1 MNKTFKIITIIAAGL
16 VGVGILMVGLTFA
29 FGMNPTHL
37 FDAIKHKNISSM
49 DQTVKEELQGFQSIS
64 VDTNYQE
71 IILKEGERFH
81 IAYSYNSEYS
91 KLSHEIKNGTLTV
104 TEERKDKNGLSND
117 LLDIINGKEG
127 GGVIEIT
134 YPKQT
139 IFRDVRIVSD
149 MGEVEAE
156 DLSSSNLQV
165 DVDLGSIDLKEVNVQ
180 TLQVRADAGNVLLSE
195 GSVDRAELELDLG
208 SLETKNWNTKGL
220 VAVLSGGEADLN
232 GVFLGET
239 NIDCDLGNIVLQ
251 VLDSRENYS
260 YDVDV
265 DLGTIY
271 VDGKKIKSGS
281 SVNKNVEN
289 KIDLNAGAGD
299 IKLNFEPSSQEN

>member
-1 MNKTFKIITIIAAGL
+1 MNKTFKIITIIAAAL
-16 VGVGILMVGLTFA
+16 IGVGILMVGLTFV

-49 DQTVKEELQGFQSIS
+49 DQTVKEELQEFQSIS

-71 IILKEGERFH
+71 VVLKEGETFH

-91 KLSHEIKNGTLTV
+91 ELSHEIENGTLV
-104 TEERKDKNGLSND
+104 ITEERKDKVGLSND
-117 LLDIINGKEG
+117 LLDIINGTEG
-127 GGVIEIT
+127 VGVIEIT

-139 IFRDVRIVSD
+139 AFRDVRIVSD

-156 DLSSSNLQV
+156 NFYSNNLQV
-165 DVDLGSIDLKEVNVQ
+165 AVDLGSIDLKEINVQ
-180 TLQVRADAGNVLLSE
+180 TLQVRAAAGDVSLSN
-195 GSVDRAELELDLG
+195 GSADRAELELDLG
-208 SLETKNWNTKGL
+208 SLETENWNTKGL
-220 VAVLSGGEADLN
+220 VADLSGGEADLN

-239 NIDCDLGNIVLQ
+239 NIDCDLGSIELQ
-251 VLDSRENYS
+251 VLDSKDNYS
-260 YDVDV
+260 YQIDV
-265 DLGTIY
+265 DLGDIH
-271 VDGKKIKSGS
+271 VDGKKVKSGS

-299 IKLNFEPSSQEN
+299 IKLNFEPSEEN